1 MLWVI
6 DTVRERGSV
15 EPPRLN
21 DPDCKNATTK
31 GGESACGAAGGD
43 HIQVLATTTSQ
54 VDEDSICSTSL

>member
-6 DTVRERGSV
+6 DTVRER
-15 EPPRLN
+15 
-21 DPDCKNATTK
+21 
-31 GGESACGAAGGD
+31 GESACGAAGGD